1 METVLDSQ
9 GNLAGHDKIFVE
21 RKTEFFKRFPVSLE
35 SFRDTWMAGVSSDK
49 SNARVAAL
57 RQMLDGE
64 PDSLAIVDHD
74 RGNTPAWNAE
84 IHEDERNIQPFDVV
98 HKLRIHLPGNDHTID
113 IPFEQKARDGEFFF

>member
-1 METVLDSQ
+1 
-9 GNLAGHDKIFVE
+9 
-21 RKTEFFKRFPVSLE
+21 
-35 SFRDTWMAGVSSDK
+35 MAGVSSDK

-113 IPFEQKARDGEFFF
+113 IPFEQKARDGEFFFLQRVDRREEDIEIVVPRFEFRSEEYLRIEGFCAGEMVF